1 MIQFLGAIG
10 FGLVWGWLLG
20 FFVSRR
26 PSTQPFLNFLA
37 SALATILAACVPLI
51 FVNLRAVIAFVAAM
65 ALTFFIHYLWRTEQ
79 RKRAAVA
86 SH

>member
-37 SALATILAACVPLI
+37 SAAATILAACVPLI
-51 FVNLRAVIAFVAAM
+51 FVNLRAVIAFVVAM
-65 ALTFFIHYLWRTEQ
+65 ALTFLIHYLWRTDL
-79 RKRAAVA
+79 RKRASVA

>member
-1 MIQFLGAIG
+1 MIQFLGTIG

-26 PSTQPFLNFLA
+26 PSAQPFLNFLA
-37 SALATILAACVPLI
+37 SAVATILAACVPLI
-51 FVNLRAVIAFVAAM
+51 FVNLRAVIAFVIAM
-65 ALTFFIHYLWRTEQ
+65 ALAFFIHYLWRMEQ